1 MDSEDDDMTSE
12 ESFDQETAMWEIVE
26 KAFAF
31 TGIRPQLQVQSAR
44 AKHGV
49 VVIVAVAVA
58 VVATSASGVCTCR

>member
-49 VVIVAVAVA
+49 AVVIVAVAVA
-58 VVATSASGVCTCR
+58 VAVVVTSASGL

>member
-1 MDSEDDDMTSE
+1 MTSE

-49 VVIVAVAVA
+49 AVVIVAVAVA
-58 VVATSASGVCTCR
+58 VAVVVTSASGL